1 MAEIL
6 PGPVCHSCGMLI
18 MKADEFGTDASLVT
32 NTSYCK
38 YCYWKGQFTEPD
50 LTKEEMISKLAE
62 AMKVGKNIT
71 DEQAKEMAWG
81 RMRLLKRWKD
91 K

>member
-1 MAEIL
+1 MSEIL

-18 MKADEFGTDASLVT
+18 MKQEEFGSEANHVM

-50 LTKEEMISKLAE
+50 ITKEQMIEKLAD
-62 AMKVGKNIT
+62 AMKVGKNIS